1 MWSSREEF
9 AARGTPALLPARQE
23 GRMKNNPAVAALL
36 GVCLLFA
43 VFAAPAEVKRNR
55 PAVLFRADEVI
66 E

>member
-1 MWSSREEF
+1 
-9 AARGTPALLPARQE
+9 
-23 GRMKNNPAVAALL
+23 MKNNPAVAALL

-66 E
+66 Q